1 MDLHDLYP
9 DLVLEEVKHPQNLGK
24 LKNADISVSEGVASC
39 GDLARVYLKVALGK
53 IKQMTWE
60 AEGCAISRAGLS
72 LLSSSVVGKPVT
84 EVSQWTI
91 KEMLSLLHLEQI
103 SPGREQCLLLGLRAL
118 QRALTQLSANQKAQ
132 K

>member
-9 DLVLEEVKHPQNLGK
+9 DLVLEEVKHPQNIGK
-24 LKNADISVSEGVASC
+24 LVNADISVSEGVASC
-39 GDLARVYLKVALGK
+39 GDLATVYLKLERGK

-72 LLSSSVVGKPVT
+72 LLSTAVVGKSVE
-84 EVSQWTI
+84 EVGQWTI
-91 KEMLSLLHLEQI
+91 KEMLPLLHLNQI

-118 QRALTQLSANQKAQ
+118 QRALTKLSIGN
-132 K
+132 

>member
-24 LKNADISVSEGVASC
+24 LTDADISVSEGVASC
-39 GDLARVYLKVALGK
+39 GDLATVYLKIEKDK
-53 IKQMTWE
+53 IKHMTWE